1 MRIVLAFSGG
11 LDTSFCVPWL
21 RERGHE
27 VITVFVDTGGVTSAK
42 RREIASRAKALGALR
57 HYARPAEQAIW
68 RQILVP
74 LIRANAAYQQAY
86 PLMCADRYVIAQEC
100 AEVARR
106 ERAKAIAHGST
117 GMGNDQVRF
126 DIAIRALGDFDV
138 VAPIRDF
145 QQEVRT
151 NLRQREI
158 DYLAERGFS
167 TPAAHRR
174 YSINQNVFGVTI
186 SGSEIDRNAAPAEDA
201 FVLTRP
207 VHRAPAK
214 SEQIRIGFEGG
225 TPAMLFGSR
234 ADGIAI
240 LKHLNER
247 VGRHGAGRFIYTGD
261 CVIGIKGRI
270 AFECPGLYACLV
282 AHRALEDATLSKEQN
297 QFKVQVAEKWAYLN
311 YSGLFHDPLTR
322 DLEAFLESHQRSV
335 TGEVT
340 LEVGRGVVLP
350 VAIDSP
356 NLLRDRSSV
365 YAQSS
370 AWEPA
375 EAAAFVKLFG
385 MSTVLA
391 NRRERGRG

>member
-11 LDTSFCVPWL
+11 LDTSFCVPYL
-21 RERGHE
+21 REQGHE
-27 VITVFVDTGGVTSAK
+27 VVTVFVDTGGITPAK
-42 RREIASRAKALGALR
+42 RREIAARAKALGALR
-57 HYARPAEQAIW
+57 HYARSAEKTIW
-68 RQILVP
+68 QQILVP
-74 LIRANAAYQQAY
+74 LIRANGTYQQAY

-100 AEVARR
+100 ADVARR

-126 DIAIRALGDFDV
+126 DIAIRALGDFEV

-151 NLRQREI
+151 NLRQKEI
-158 DYLAERGFS
+158 DYLAARGFS
-167 TPAAHRR
+167 TAAVHRR

-186 SGSEIDRNAAPAEDA
+186 SGSEIDQNAAPSEDA
-201 FVLTRP
+201 YVLTRP

-214 SEQIRIGFEGG
+214 AERIRIGFESGV
-225 TPAMLFGSR
+225 PVSLFGSR

-240 LKHLNER
+240 VRHLNER

-261 CVIGIKGRI
+261 CIIGIKGRI
-270 AFECPGLYACLV
+270 AFECPGLYALLV

-297 QFKVQVAEKWAYLN
+297 QFKSHIAEKWAYLN

-322 DLEAFLESHQRSV
+322 DLEAFLESHQKAV

-340 LEVGRGVVLP
+340 IEVGRGVVLP
-350 VAIDSP
+350 VALESP
-356 NLLRDRSSV
+356 NLLRDPRSV

-370 AWEPA
+370 AWAPS

-391 NRRERGRG
+391 KRREHGRD